1 MRIKSALAA
10 AAVLA
15 LAAACG
21 SGGGGGQSSSSSSS
35 SSGEAVKLNFL
46 SLAWQ
51 KESVAANKQ
60 IVDDWNKAN
69 PGIQVT
75 YVQGSWDNVNDQL
88 VTQFAGGTAPDVI
101 HNDSPALSG
110 FAADG
115 YLLDLTGKLPAELK
129 SDIPQ
134 PAWDTV
140 TFDDGKGGNG
150 VYGVPFLQE
159 SQVIIANKKL
169 LDASGA
175 RVPTPDNPWTWDE
188 FSEAA
193 KKMTAKRPIV
203 SSSSGSG
210 TETGQGY
217 GVAWAMK
224 SPVNKT
230 LNLALNFGGTFFQ
243 TADGKITVKVG
254 PEEREVLQRIH
265 DQLYKDKSA
274 DPAALGQGTA
284 DPLPAFFQDKFAML
298 PAGVYLRQQVA
309 EQAPKGFE
317 WVTLPAPK
325 GTTAEQGAVSQ
336 TLSIAQ
342 DSKHPDEAMK
352 FIAYFLNGEN
362 QAKLAKGDWLLPT
375 SQKAAADPS
384 ITGKENGWDVA
395 TASAKNLVVAPFLKV
410 KGFDEWK
417 SKVATPVLQEYY
429 ANKISIDDA
438 AKRLVEDGNKV
449 LERYQ
454 R

>member
-1 MRIKSALAA
+1 MRITSALAA
-10 AAVLA
+10 AAILT

-21 SGGGGGQSSSSSSS
+21 GGGGAQSSSAPN
-35 SSGEAVKLNFL
+35 EPVKINFL

-60 IVDDWNKAN
+60 LVDEWNKAN
-69 PGIQVT
+69 PNIQVT

-110 FAADG
+110 FASDG
-115 YLLDLTGKLPAELK
+115 YLLDLKDKLPAELK

-140 TFDDGKGGNG
+140 TFDDGKGQQG

-169 LDASGA
+169 LDASGV
-175 RVPTPDNPWTWDE
+175 RVPTADSPWTWDE
-188 FSEAA
+188 FSAAA
-193 KKMTAKRPIV
+193 KKMTKD
-203 SSSSGSG
+203 GNF
-210 TETGQGY
+210 
-217 GVAWAMK
+217 GVAWPMK

-243 TADGKITVKVG
+243 TADGKTTVKVG

-284 DPLPAFFQDKFAML
+284 DPLPAFYKGKFALL

-309 EQAPKGFE
+309 EQAPEGFE

-325 GTTAEQGAVSQ
+325 GTSAQQGAVSQ

-352 FIAYFLNGEN
+352 FIAFFLNGPN

-375 SQKAAADPS
+375 SQAAAADPAM
-384 ITGKENGWDVA
+384 TTKENGWDVA

-410 KGFDEWK
+410 NGFDEWK
-417 SKVATPVLQEYY
+417 TKVATPTLQEYF
-429 ANKISIDDA
+429 ANKITIDQA
-438 AKRLVEDGNKV
+438 ASKLVEDGNKV

>member
-1 MRIKSALAA
+1 MRIKSALAVVATA
-10 AAVLA
+10 ALTT
-15 LAAACG
+15 AC
-21 SGGGGGQSSSSSSS
+21 GGGGGGESSSN
-35 SSGEAVKLNFL
+35 EPVKIDFL

-60 IVDDWNKAN
+60 LVEEWNKAN
-69 PGIQVT
+69 PNIQVT

-101 HNDSPALSG
+101 HNDSPALAG
-110 FAADG
+110 FATDG
-115 YLLDLTGKLPAELK
+115 YLLDLRDQLPAELK
-129 SDIPQ
+129 NDIPQ
-134 PAWDTV
+134 SAWDTV
-140 TFDDGKGGNG
+140 TFDGGKGEQG

-169 LDASGA
+169 LDAA
-175 RVPTPDNPWTWDE
+175 KVRIPTADAPWTWDE
-188 FSEAA
+188 FSAAA
-193 KKMTAKRPIV
+193 KKMTE
-203 SSSSGSG
+203 GD
-210 TETGQGY
+210 TY
-217 GVAWAMK
+217 GVAWPMK

-243 TADGKITVKVG
+243 AAGGKTTVKVG

-265 DQLYKDKSA
+265 DQLYTDRSA

-284 DPLPAFFQDKFAML
+284 DPLPAFYKGKFALL

-309 EQAPKGFE
+309 EQAPDGFE
-317 WVTLPAPK
+317 WVTLPGPK
-325 GTTAEQGAVSQ
+325 GTTAQQGAVSQ

-342 DSKHPDEAMK
+342 DSEHPDEAMK
-352 FIAYFLNGEN
+352 FISFFLNGSN

-375 SQKAAADPS
+375 SQKAAADPA
-384 ITGKENGWDVA
+384 ITTEENGWDVA

-410 KGFDEWK
+410 NGFDEWK
-417 SKVATPVLQEYY
+417 SKVATPVLQEYF
-429 ANKISIDDA
+429 ANKITIDEV

>member
-1 MRIKSALAA
+1 MRIRSALAA
-10 AAVLA
+10 AAIVA
-15 LAAACG
+15 LAGACG
-21 SGGGGGQSSSSSSS
+21 SGGGDGGSSSSS
-35 SSGEAVKLNFL
+35 SSGEPVKINFL

-60 IVDDWNKAN
+60 IVDEWNKAN
-69 PGIQVT
+69 PNIQVT

-115 YLLDLTGKLPAELK
+115 YLLDLKDKVPAELK

-134 PAWDTV
+134 SAWDTV
-140 TFDDGKGGNG
+140 TFDDGKGGQG

-169 LDASGA
+169 LDAA
-175 RVPTPDNPWTWDE
+175 KVRVPTADNPWTWDE
-188 FSEAA
+188 FSAAA
-193 KKMTAKRPIV
+193 KKMTKD
-203 SSSSGSG
+203 G
-210 TETGQGY
+210 TF

-243 TADGKITVKVG
+243 TADGKTTVKVG

-265 DQLYKDKSA
+265 DQLHKDKSA

-284 DPLPAFFQDKFAML
+284 DPLPAFYKGKFALL
-298 PAGVYLRQQVA
+298 PAGVFLRQQVA
-309 EQAPKGFE
+309 EQAPDGFE
-317 WVTLPAPK
+317 WVTLPGPK
-325 GTTAEQGAVSQ
+325 GTTAQQGAVSQ

-342 DSKHPDEAMK
+342 DSKHPEEAMK
-352 FIAYFLNGEN
+352 FMAFFLNGPN

-375 SQKAAADPS
+375 SQAAASDPA
-384 ITGKENGWDVA
+384 ITTEENGWDVA
-395 TASAKNLVVAPFLKV
+395 TASVKNLVVAPFLKV
-410 KGFDEWK
+410 NGFDEWK
-417 SKVATPVLQEYY
+417 SKVATPVLQEYF
-429 ANKISIDDA
+429 AGKITLDDA
-438 AKRLVEDGNKV
+438 AKRLVDEGNKV

>member
-1 MRIKSALAA
+1 MRIRSALAA
-10 AAVLA
+10 AAIVA
-15 LAAACG
+15 LAGACG
-21 SGGGGGQSSSSSSS
+21 SGGGDGGSSSSS
-35 SSGEAVKLNFL
+35 SSGEPVKINFL

-60 IVDDWNKAN
+60 IVDEWNKAN
-69 PGIQVT
+69 PNIQVT

-110 FAADG
+110 FASDG
-115 YLLDLTGKLPAELK
+115 YLLDLKDKLPAELK
-129 SDIPQ
+129 GDIPQ
-134 PAWDTV
+134 SAWDTV
-140 TFDDGKGGNG
+140 TFDDGKGGQG

-169 LDASGA
+169 LDAA
-175 RVPTPDNPWTWDE
+175 KVRVPTADNPWTWDE

-193 KKMTAKRPIV
+193 KKMTKD
-203 SSSSGSG
+203 G
-210 TETGQGY
+210 TF

-243 TADGKITVKVG
+243 TADGKTTVKVG
-254 PEEREVLQRIH
+254 PEEREVLQRIY
-265 DQLYKDKSA
+265 DQLHTDKSA
-274 DPAALGQGTA
+274 DPDALGQGTA
-284 DPLPAFFQDKFAML
+284 DPLPAFYKGKFALL

-309 EQAPKGFE
+309 EQAPDGFE
-317 WVTLPAPK
+317 WVTLPGPK

-342 DSKHPDEAMK
+342 DSKHPEEAMK
-352 FIAYFLNGEN
+352 FMSFFLNGPN

-375 SQKAAADPS
+375 SQSAASDPA
-384 ITGKENGWDVA
+384 ITTQENGWDVA

-410 KGFDEWK
+410 NGFDEWK
-417 SKVATPVLQEYY
+417 SKVATPVLQEYF
-429 ANKISIDDA
+429 AGKITLDDA
-438 AKRLVEDGNKV
+438 AKRLVDEGNKV

>member
-10 AAVLA
+10 AAVVA

-21 SGGGGGQSSSSSSS
+21 SGGGGG
-35 SSGEAVKLNFL
+35 GETATPDEPVKINFL

-60 IVDDWNKAN
+60 LVDEWNKAN
-69 PGIQVT
+69 PKIQVT

-101 HNDSPALSG
+101 HNDSPALAG
-110 FAADG
+110 FASDG
-115 YLLDLTGKLPAELK
+115 YLLDLTAKLPAELK

-134 PAWDTV
+134 SAWDTV
-140 TFDDGKGGNG
+140 TFAGGKGEQG

-169 LDASGA
+169 LEASGA
-175 RVPTPDNPWTWDE
+175 RVPTADNPWTWDE

-193 KKMTAKRPIV
+193 KKMTK
-203 SSSSGSG
+203 SG
-210 TETGQGY
+210 TY
-217 GVAWAMK
+217 GVAWPMK
-224 SPVNKT
+224 SPVNKS

-243 TADGKITVKVG
+243 TADGKTTVKVG

-284 DPLPAFFQDKFAML
+284 DPLPAFYKGKFALL
-298 PAGVYLRQQVA
+298 PAGVYLRQQVV
-309 EQAPKGFE
+309 EQAPDGFE

-325 GTTAEQGAVSQ
+325 GTSAQQGAVSQ

-352 FIAYFLNGEN
+352 FISFFLNGPN

-375 SQKAAADPS
+375 SQQAAADPAM
-384 ITGKENGWDVA
+384 TTKENGWDVA

-410 KGFDEWK
+410 NGFDEWK
-417 SKVATPVLQEYY
+417 SKVATPVLQEYF
-429 ANKISIDDA
+429 ANKITIDDA

>member
-1 MRIKSALAA
+1 MRIKSALAV
-10 AAVLA
+10 AAVLT

-21 SGGGGGQSSSSSSS
+21 GGGGESSAP
-35 SSGEAVKLNFL
+35 GEPVKIDFL

-60 IVDDWNKAN
+60 IVEEWNKAH
-69 PGIQVT
+69 PDIQVT

-88 VTQFAGGTAPDVI
+88 VTQFSGGTAPDVI
-101 HNDSPALSG
+101 HNDSPALAG
-110 FAADG
+110 FASDG
-115 YLLDLTGKLPAELK
+115 YLLDLKDKLPAELK

-134 PAWDTV
+134 AAWDTV
-140 TFDDGKGGNG
+140 TFDDGQGGQG
-150 VYGVPFLQE
+150 IYGVPFLQE

-169 LDASGA
+169 LDAA
-175 RVPTPDNPWTWDE
+175 KVRIPTPDDPWSWDE

-193 KKMTAKRPIV
+193 KKMTK
-203 SSSSGSG
+203 GG
-210 TETGQGY
+210 TY
-217 GVAWAMK
+217 GIAWPMK

-243 TADGKITVKVG
+243 TTDGKTTVKVG

-284 DPLPAFFQDKFAML
+284 DPLPAFYQGKFAML
-298 PAGVYLRQQVA
+298 PTGVYLRQQVA
-309 EQAPKGFE
+309 EQAPDDFE

-342 DSKHPDEAMK
+342 DSKHPDEAMQ
-352 FIAYFLNGEN
+352 FIAFFLNAEN

-375 SQKAAADPS
+375 SQKAASDPA
-384 ITGKENGWDVA
+384 ITTKENGWDVA

-410 KGFDEWK
+410 NGFDEWK
-417 SKVATPVLQEYY
+417 SKVATPVLQEYF
-429 ANKISIDDA
+429 ANKITIDEA

-449 LERYQ
+449 LERYY

>member
-1 MRIKSALAA
+1 ID
-10 AAVLA
+10 
-15 LAAACG
+15 
-21 SGGGGGQSSSSSSS
+21 
-35 SSGEAVKLNFL
+35 FL

-60 IVDDWNKAN
+60 LVEEWNKAN

-110 FAADG
+110 FASDG
-115 YLLDLTGKLPAELK
+115 YLLDLKDKVPAELK
-129 SDIPQ
+129 GDIPQ
-134 PAWDTV
+134 AAWDTV
-140 TFDDGKGGNG
+140 TFDDGKGAQG

-175 RVPTPDNPWTWDE
+175 RVPTADEPWTWDE

-193 KKMTAKRPIV
+193 KKMTK
-203 SSSSGSG
+203 GG
-210 TETGQGY
+210 TF
-217 GVAWAMK
+217 GVAWPMK

-243 TADGKITVKVG
+243 TADGKTTVKVG

-284 DPLPAFFQDKFAML
+284 DPLPAFYQGKFALL
-298 PAGVYLRQQVA
+298 PAGVYLRQQVV
-309 EQAPKGFE
+309 EQAPDGFE

-325 GTTAEQGAVSQ
+325 GTSAQQGAVSQ
-336 TLSIAQ
+336 TLSVAQ

-352 FIAYFLNGEN
+352 FISFFLNGAN

-375 SQKAAADPS
+375 SQTAAADPAMT
-384 ITGKENGWDVA
+384 TGENGWDVA

-410 KGFDEWK
+410 NGFDEWK
-417 SKVATPVLQEYY
+417 SKVATPALQEYF
-429 ANKISIDDA
+429 ANKITIDQVA
-438 AKRLVEDGNKV
+438 AKLVEDGDKV

>member
-10 AAVLA
+10 AAIVA
-15 LAAACG
+15 LAGACG
-21 SGGGGGQSSSSSSS
+21 SGGGDGGSSSSS
-35 SSGEAVKLNFL
+35 SSGEPVKINFL

-60 IVDDWNKAN
+60 IVDEWNKAN
-69 PGIQVT
+69 PNIQVT

-110 FAADG
+110 FASDG
-115 YLLDLTGKLPAELK
+115 YLLDLKDKLPAELK

-134 PAWDTV
+134 SAWDTV
-140 TFDDGKGGNG
+140 TFDDGKGGQG

-169 LDASGA
+169 LDAA
-175 RVPTPDNPWTWDE
+175 KVRVPTAAEPWTWDE

-193 KKMTAKRPIV
+193 KKMTKD
-203 SSSSGSG
+203 G
-210 TETGQGY
+210 TF

-243 TADGKITVKVG
+243 TADGKTTVKVG

-265 DQLYKDKSA
+265 DQLHTDKSA
-274 DPAALGQGTA
+274 DPDALGQGTA
-284 DPLPAFFQDKFAML
+284 DPLPAFYKGKFALL

-309 EQAPKGFE
+309 EQAPDGFE
-317 WVTLPAPK
+317 WVTLPGPK

-342 DSKHPDEAMK
+342 DSKHPEEAMK
-352 FIAYFLNGEN
+352 FMAYFLNGPN

-375 SQKAAADPS
+375 SQTAASDPA
-384 ITGKENGWDVA
+384 ITTEENGWDVA

-410 KGFDEWK
+410 NGFDEWK
-417 SKVATPVLQEYY
+417 SKVATPVLQEYF
-429 ANKISIDDA
+429 AGKITLDDA
-438 AKRLVEDGNKV
+438 AKRLVDEGNKV

>member
-10 AAVLA
+10 AAIVA
-15 LAAACG
+15 LAGACG
-21 SGGGGGQSSSSSSS
+21 SGGGDGGSSSSS
-35 SSGEAVKLNFL
+35 SSGEPVKINFL

-60 IVDDWNKAN
+60 IVDEWNKAN
-69 PGIQVT
+69 PNIQVT

-110 FAADG
+110 FASDG
-115 YLLDLTGKLPAELK
+115 YLLDLKDKLPAELK
-129 SDIPQ
+129 GDIPQ
-134 PAWDTV
+134 SAWDTV
-140 TFDDGKGGNG
+140 TFDDGKGGQG

-169 LDASGA
+169 LDAA
-175 RVPTPDNPWTWDE
+175 KVRVPTADNPWTWDE

-193 KKMTAKRPIV
+193 KKMAKD
-203 SSSSGSG
+203 G
-210 TETGQGY
+210 TF

-243 TADGKITVKVG
+243 TADGKTTVKVG
-254 PEEREVLQRIH
+254 PEEREVLQRIY
-265 DQLYKDKSA
+265 DQLHTDKSA
-274 DPAALGQGTA
+274 DPDALGQGTA
-284 DPLPAFFQDKFAML
+284 DPLPAFYKGKFALL

-309 EQAPKGFE
+309 EQAPDGFE
-317 WVTLPAPK
+317 WVTLPGPK

-342 DSKHPDEAMK
+342 DSKHPEEAMK
-352 FIAYFLNGEN
+352 FMAFFLNGPN

-375 SQKAAADPS
+375 SQSAASDPA
-384 ITGKENGWDVA
+384 ITTQENGWDVA

-410 KGFDEWK
+410 NGFDEWK
-417 SKVATPVLQEYY
+417 SKVATPVLQEYF
-429 ANKISIDDA
+429 AGKITLDDA
-438 AKRLVEDGNKV
+438 AKRLVDEGNKV

>member
-10 AAVLA
+10 AAIVA

-21 SGGGGGQSSSSSSS
+21 SGGGDGGSSSSSN
-35 SSGEAVKLNFL
+35 EPVKINFL

-51 KESVAANKQ
+51 KESLAANKQ
-60 IVDDWNKAN
+60 LVDEWNKAN
-69 PGIQVT
+69 PNIQVT

-110 FAADG
+110 FATDG
-115 YLLDLTGKLPAELK
+115 YLLDLKDKLPAELK

-134 PAWDTV
+134 AAWDTV
-140 TFDDGKGGNG
+140 TFDGGKGGQG

-159 SQVIIANKKL
+159 SQVIVANKKL
-169 LDASGA
+169 LDESGV

-193 KKMTAKRPIV
+193 KKMTK
-203 SSSSGSG
+203 SGSF
-210 TETGQGY
+210 
-217 GVAWAMK
+217 GVAWPMK

-243 TADGKITVKVG
+243 TGADGKTTVKVG

-284 DPLPAFFQDKFAML
+284 DPLPAFYKGKFAML
-298 PAGVYLRQQVA
+298 PAGVFLRQQVA
-309 EQAPKGFE
+309 EQAPDGFE
-317 WVTLPAPK
+317 WVTLPGPK
-325 GTTAEQGAVSQ
+325 GTSAQQGAVSQ

-352 FIAYFLNGEN
+352 FIAFFLNGPN

-375 SQKAAADPS
+375 SQKAAADPAM
-384 ITGKENGWDVA
+384 TTEENGWNVA

-410 KGFDEWK
+410 NGFDEWK
-417 SKVATPVLQEYY
+417 SKVATPVLQEFY
-429 ANKISIDDA
+429 ANKITIDDA
-438 AKRLVEDGNKV
+438 AKRLVDEGNKV

>member
-10 AAVLA
+10 AAVVA

-21 SGGGGGQSSSSSSS
+21 SGGGGGGETASSAD
-35 SSGEAVKLNFL
+35 EPVKIDFL

-60 IVDDWNKAN
+60 LVDEWNKAN
-69 PGIQVT
+69 PKIQVT

-115 YLLDLTGKLPAELK
+115 FLLELGAKLPAELK

-140 TFDDGKGGNG
+140 TFDGGKGEQG

-169 LDASGA
+169 LDEAKV
-175 RVPTPDNPWTWDE
+175 RIPTADSPWTWDE

-193 KKMTAKRPIV
+193 KKMTK
-203 SSSSGSG
+203 SG
-210 TETGQGY
+210 TF
-217 GVAWAMK
+217 GVAWPMK

-243 TADGKITVKVG
+243 TTDGKTTVKVG

-284 DPLPAFFQDKFAML
+284 DPLPAFYKGKFALL
-298 PAGVYLRQQVA
+298 PAGVYLRQQVV
-309 EQAPKGFE
+309 EQAPDGFD

-325 GTTAEQGAVSQ
+325 GTSVQQGAVSQ

-352 FIAYFLNGEN
+352 FISFFLNGAN

-375 SQKAAADPS
+375 SQKAAADPAM
-384 ITGKENGWDVA
+384 TTAENGWDVA
-395 TASAKNLVVAPFLKV
+395 TASGKSLVVAPFLKV
-410 KGFDEWK
+410 NGFDEWK
-417 SKVATPVLQEYY
+417 SKVATPALQEYF
-429 ANKISIDDA
+429 ANKITIDQVA
-438 AKRLVEDGNKV
+438 AKLVEDGNKV

>member
-1 MRIKSALAA
+1 MRMKSALAA
-10 AAVLA
+10 AAIVA
-15 LAAACG
+15 LAAGCG
-21 SGGGGGQSSSSSSS
+21 SGGGGDKGGSKAEP
-35 SSGEAVKLNFL
+35 GEPVKLNFL

-60 IVDDWNKAN
+60 IVDEWNKAN
-69 PGIQVT
+69 PTIQVT

-110 FAADG
+110 FASDG
-115 YLLDLTGKLPAELK
+115 YLLDLSDKLPAELK

-134 PAWDTV
+134 KSWDTV
-140 TFDDGKGGNG
+140 TFDDGKGKQG

-169 LDASGA
+169 LDGA
-175 RVPTPDNPWTWDE
+175 GVRIPTPDNPWTWDE
-188 FSEAA
+188 FSAAA
-193 KKMTAKRPIV
+193 KKMTK
-203 SSSSGSG
+203 GG
-210 TETGQGY
+210 TF
-217 GVAWAMK
+217 GVAWPMK

-243 TADGKITVKVG
+243 TTDGKTTVKVG
-254 PEEREVLQRIH
+254 PEEKQVLQRIH

-284 DPLPAFFQDKFAML
+284 DPLPAFYSGKFALL

-317 WVTLPAPK
+317 WVTLPPLK
-325 GTTAEQGAVSQ
+325 GTTADQGAVSQ
-336 TLSIAQ
+336 TLSVAQ
-342 DSKHPDEAMK
+342 DSKHPDEALK
-352 FIAYFLNGEN
+352 FISYFLNPTN

-375 SQKAAADPS
+375 SVKAASDPS
-384 ITGKENGWDVA
+384 MTTKENGWDVA

-410 KGFDEWK
+410 NGFDEWK
-417 SKVATPVLQEYY
+417 SKVATPALQEYF
-429 ANKISIDDA
+429 ANKISIDDV
-438 AKRLVEDGNKV
+438 AKKLVDDGNKV

>member
-1 MRIKSALAA
+1 MRIRSALAA
-10 AAVLA
+10 AAVLT
-15 LAAACG
+15 LAAAC
-21 SGGGGGQSSSSSSS
+21 SGGGGGESSAAPN
-35 SSGEAVKLNFL
+35 EPVKINFL

-51 KESVAANKQ
+51 KESLAANKQ
-60 IVDDWNKAN
+60 LVDEWNKAN
-69 PGIQVT
+69 PKIQVT

-101 HNDSPALSG
+101 HNDSPALAG
-110 FAADG
+110 FSSDG
-115 YLLDLTGKLPAELK
+115 YLLDLKDKLPAELK

-134 PAWDTV
+134 AAWDTV
-140 TFDDGKGGNG
+140 TFDDGKGRQG

-169 LDASGA
+169 LDASGV
-175 RVPTPDNPWTWDE
+175 RVPTSDNPWTWDE
-188 FSEAA
+188 FSAAA
-193 KKMTAKRPIV
+193 KKMTKD
-203 SSSSGSG
+203 GNF
-210 TETGQGY
+210 
-217 GVAWAMK
+217 GVAWPMK

-243 TADGKITVKVG
+243 TADGKTTVKVG

-284 DPLPAFFQDKFAML
+284 DPLPAFYKGKFALL

-309 EQAPKGFE
+309 EQAPDGFE

-325 GTTAEQGAVSQ
+325 GTSAQQGAVSQ

-342 DSKHPDEAMK
+342 ESKHPDEAMK
-352 FIAYFLNGEN
+352 FIAFFLNGQN

-375 SQKAAADPS
+375 SQTAAADPAM
-384 ITGKENGWDVA
+384 TTKENGWDVA

-410 KGFDEWK
+410 NGFDEWK
-417 SKVATPVLQEYY
+417 SKVATPVLQEYFG
-429 ANKISIDDA
+429 NKITIDQA
-438 AKRLVEDGNKV
+438 ASKLVEDGNKV

>member
-1 MRIKSALAA
+1 MRIKSALAV
-10 AAVLA
+10 AAVLT

-21 SGGGGGQSSSSSSS
+21 GGGGESSAP
-35 SSGEAVKLNFL
+35 GEPVKIDFL

-60 IVDDWNKAN
+60 IVEEWNKAN
-69 PGIQVT
+69 PDIQVT

-88 VTQFAGGTAPDVI
+88 VTQFSGGTAPDVI
-101 HNDSPALSG
+101 HNDSPALAG
-110 FAADG
+110 FASDG
-115 YLLDLTGKLPAELK
+115 YLLDLKDKLPAELK
-129 SDIPQ
+129 GDIPQ
-134 PAWDTV
+134 AAWDTV
-140 TFDDGKGGNG
+140 TFDDGQGGQG
-150 VYGVPFLQE
+150 IYGVPFLQE

-169 LDASGA
+169 LDAA
-175 RVPTPDNPWTWDE
+175 KVRIPTPDDPWSWDE

-193 KKMTAKRPIV
+193 KKMTK
-203 SSSSGSG
+203 GG
-210 TETGQGY
+210 TY
-217 GVAWAMK
+217 GVAWPMK

-243 TADGKITVKVG
+243 TTDGKTTVKVG

-284 DPLPAFFQDKFAML
+284 DPLPAFYQGKFAML
-298 PAGVYLRQQVA
+298 PTGVYLRQQVA
-309 EQAPKGFE
+309 EQAPDDFE

-342 DSKHPDEAMK
+342 DSEHPDEAMK
-352 FIAYFLNGEN
+352 FIAYFLNAEN

-375 SQKAAADPS
+375 SQKAASDPA
-384 ITGKENGWDVA
+384 ITTKENGWDVA

-410 KGFDEWK
+410 NGFDEWK
-417 SKVATPVLQEYY
+417 SKVATPVLQEYF
-429 ANKISIDDA
+429 ANKITIDEA

-449 LERYQ
+449 LERYY

>member
-10 AAVLA
+10 AAIVA
-15 LAAACG
+15 LAGACG
-21 SGGGGGQSSSSSSS
+21 SGGGDGGSSSSS
-35 SSGEAVKLNFL
+35 SSGEPVKINFL

-60 IVDDWNKAN
+60 IVDEWNKAN
-69 PGIQVT
+69 PNIQVT

-110 FAADG
+110 FASDG
-115 YLLDLTGKLPAELK
+115 YLLDLKDKLPAELK
-129 SDIPQ
+129 GDIPQ
-134 PAWDTV
+134 SAWDTV
-140 TFDDGKGGNG
+140 TFDDGKGGQG

-169 LDASGA
+169 LDAA
-175 RVPTPDNPWTWDE
+175 KVRVPTAAEPWTWDE

-193 KKMTAKRPIV
+193 KKMTKD
-203 SSSSGSG
+203 G
-210 TETGQGY
+210 TF

-243 TADGKITVKVG
+243 TADGKTTVKVG

-265 DQLYKDKSA
+265 DQLHKDKSA
-274 DPAALGQGTA
+274 DPDALGQGTA
-284 DPLPAFFQDKFAML
+284 DPLPAFYKGKFALL

-309 EQAPKGFE
+309 EQAPDGFE
-317 WVTLPAPK
+317 WVTLPGPK

-342 DSKHPDEAMK
+342 DSKHPEEAMK
-352 FIAYFLNGEN
+352 FMAYFLNGPN

-375 SQKAAADPS
+375 SQTAASDPA
-384 ITGKENGWDVA
+384 ITTEENGWDVA

-410 KGFDEWK
+410 NGFDEWK
-417 SKVATPVLQEYY
+417 SKVATPVLQEYF
-429 ANKISIDDA
+429 AGKITLDDA
-438 AKRLVEDGNKV
+438 AKRLVDEGNKV

>member
-1 MRIKSALAA
+1 MRITSALAA
-10 AAVLA
+10 AAVLT

-21 SGGGGGQSSSSSSS
+21 GGGGGSESSSSPN
-35 SSGEAVKLNFL
+35 EPVKIDFL

-60 IVDDWNKAN
+60 LVDEWNKAN
-69 PGIQVT
+69 PNIQVT

-110 FAADG
+110 FASDG
-115 YLLDLTGKLPAELK
+115 YLLDLKDKLPAELK

-134 PAWDTV
+134 TAWDTV
-140 TFDDGKGGNG
+140 TFGDGKGGQG

-169 LDASGA
+169 LDEAKV
-175 RVPTPDNPWTWDE
+175 RIPTADNPWTWDE

-193 KKMTAKRPIV
+193 KKMTKGE
-203 SSSSGSG
+203 S
-210 TETGQGY
+210 Y

-243 TADGKITVKVG
+243 TGADGKTTVKVG

-274 DPAALGQGTA
+274 DPDALGQGTA
-284 DPLPAFFQDKFAML
+284 DPLPAFYKGKFALL
-298 PAGVYLRQQVA
+298 PAGVYLRQQVV
-309 EQAPKGFE
+309 EQAPDGFE

-325 GTTAEQGAVSQ
+325 GTSAQQGAVSQ

-342 DSKHPDEAMK
+342 ESEHPDEAMK
-352 FIAYFLNGEN
+352 FISFFLNGAN

-375 SQKAAADPS
+375 SQKAAADPAM
-384 ITGKENGWDVA
+384 TTEENGWDVA

-410 KGFDEWK
+410 NGFDEWK
-417 SKVATPVLQEYY
+417 SKVATPALQEYF
-429 ANKISIDDA
+429 ANKITIDQAA
-438 AKRLVEDGNKV
+438 AKLVEDGNKV

>member
-1 MRIKSALAA
+1 MRIKSALAVVA
-10 AAVLA
+10 IATLTT
-15 LAAACG
+15 AC
-21 SGGGGGQSSSSSSS
+21 GGGGGGESSSPN
-35 SSGEAVKLNFL
+35 EPVKINFL

-60 IVDDWNKAN
+60 LVEEWNKAN
-69 PGIQVT
+69 PNIQVT

-110 FAADG
+110 FATDG
-115 YLLDLTGKLPAELK
+115 YLLDLSGKLPAELK
-129 SDIPQ
+129 NDIPQ
-134 PAWDTV
+134 AAWDTV
-140 TFDDGKGGNG
+140 TFDGGKGEQG

-169 LDASGA
+169 LEAAKVRIPTADA
-175 RVPTPDNPWTWDE
+175 PWTWDE
-188 FSEAA
+188 FSAAA
-193 KKMTAKRPIV
+193 KKMTK
-203 SSSSGSG
+203 GD
-210 TETGQGY
+210 TY
-217 GVAWAMK
+217 GVAWPMK

-243 TADGKITVKVG
+243 TAGGKTTVKVG

-284 DPLPAFFQDKFAML
+284 DPLPAFYKGKFALL

-309 EQAPKGFE
+309 EQAPDGFE
-317 WVTLPAPK
+317 WVTLPGPK
-325 GTTAEQGAVSQ
+325 GTSTQQGAVSQ

-342 DSKHPDEAMK
+342 ESEHPDEAMK
-352 FIAYFLNGEN
+352 FISFFLNGPN

-375 SQKAAADPS
+375 SVKAAADPAMTS
-384 ITGKENGWDVA
+384 EENGWDVA
-395 TASAKNLVVAPFLKV
+395 TASAKDLVVAPFLKV
-410 KGFDEWK
+410 NGFDEWK
-417 SKVATPVLQEYY
+417 SKVATPALQEYF
-429 ANKISIDDA
+429 ANKITIDEV
-438 AKRLVEDGNKV
+438 AKRLVEDGNQV

>member
-1 MRIKSALAA
+1 MRITSALAA
-10 AAVLA
+10 AAVLT

-21 SGGGGGQSSSSSSS
+21 GGGGGSESSSSPN
-35 SSGEAVKLNFL
+35 EPVKIDFL

-60 IVDDWNKAN
+60 LVDEWNKAN
-69 PGIQVT
+69 PNIQVT

-110 FAADG
+110 FASDG
-115 YLLDLTGKLPAELK
+115 YLMDLKDKLPAELK

-134 PAWDTV
+134 TAWDTV
-140 TFDDGKGGNG
+140 TFGDGKGGQG

-169 LDASGA
+169 LDEAKV
-175 RVPTPDNPWTWDE
+175 RIPTADNPWTWDE

-193 KKMTAKRPIV
+193 KKMTKGE
-203 SSSSGSG
+203 S
-210 TETGQGY
+210 Y

-243 TADGKITVKVG
+243 TGADGKTTVKVG
-254 PEEREVLQRIH
+254 PEERQVLQRIH

-274 DPAALGQGTA
+274 DPDALGQGTA
-284 DPLPAFFQDKFAML
+284 DPLPAFYKGKFALL
-298 PAGVYLRQQVA
+298 PAGVYLRQQVV
-309 EQAPKGFE
+309 EQAPDGFE

-325 GTTAEQGAVSQ
+325 GTSAQQGAVSQ

-342 DSKHPDEAMK
+342 ESEHPDEAMK
-352 FIAYFLNGEN
+352 FISFFLNGAN

-375 SQKAAADPS
+375 SQKAAADPAM
-384 ITGKENGWDVA
+384 TTEENGWDVA

-410 KGFDEWK
+410 NGFDEWK
-417 SKVATPVLQEYY
+417 SKVATPALQEYF
-429 ANKISIDDA
+429 ANKITIDQVA
-438 AKRLVEDGNKV
+438 AKLVEDGNKV

>member
-1 MRIKSALAA
+1 MRIRSALAA
-10 AAVLA
+10 AAVLT
-15 LAAACG
+15 LAAAC
-21 SGGGGGQSSSSSSS
+21 SGGGGGESSSAPN
-35 SSGEAVKLNFL
+35 EPVKINFL

-51 KESVAANKQ
+51 KESLAANKQ
-60 IVDDWNKAN
+60 LVDEWNKAN
-69 PGIQVT
+69 PKIQVT

-101 HNDSPALSG
+101 HNDSPALAG
-110 FAADG
+110 FSSDG
-115 YLLDLTGKLPAELK
+115 YLLDLKDKLPAELK
-129 SDIPQ
+129 NDIPQ
-134 PAWDTV
+134 AAWDTV
-140 TFDDGKGGNG
+140 TFDDGKGQQG

-169 LDASGA
+169 LDASGV
-175 RVPTPDNPWTWDE
+175 RVPTSDNPWTWDE

-193 KKMTAKRPIV
+193 KKMTTKRPIV
-203 SSSSGSG
+203 TSSSGS
-210 TETGQGY
+210 ETAMGQGY
-217 GVAWAMK
+217 GVAWPMK

-243 TADGKITVKVG
+243 TADGKTTVKVG

-284 DPLPAFFQDKFAML
+284 DPLPAFYKGKFALL

-309 EQAPKGFE
+309 EQAPEGFE

-325 GTTAEQGAVSQ
+325 GTSAQQGAVSQ

-342 DSKHPDEAMK
+342 ESKHPDEAMK
-352 FIAYFLNGEN
+352 FIAFFLNGQN

-375 SQKAAADPS
+375 SQTAAADPAM
-384 ITGKENGWDVA
+384 TTKENGWDVA

-410 KGFDEWK
+410 NGFDEWK
-417 SKVATPVLQEYY
+417 SKVATPVLQEYFG
-429 ANKISIDDA
+429 NKITIDQA
-438 AKRLVEDGNKV
+438 ASKLVEDGNKV

>member
-1 MRIKSALAA
+1 MRR
-10 AAVLA
+10 
-15 LAAACG
+15 
-21 SGGGGGQSSSSSSS
+21 GGGGGEGSSSSPN
-35 SSGEAVKLNFL
+35 EPVKIDFL

-60 IVDDWNKAN
+60 IVEEWNKAN
-69 PGIQVT
+69 PLIQVT

-115 YLLDLTGKLPAELK
+115 YLLDLKDKLPAELK
-129 SDIPQ
+129 GDIPQ
-134 PAWDTV
+134 SAWDTV
-140 TFDDGKGGNG
+140 TFDDGKGGQG

-169 LDASGA
+169 LDEAGV
-175 RVPTPDNPWTWDE
+175 RIPTTDSPWTWDE
-188 FSEAA
+188 FSAAA
-193 KKMTAKRPIV
+193 KKMTKD
-203 SSSSGSG
+203 G
-210 TETGQGY
+210 TY

-243 TADGKITVKVG
+243 TTGGKTTVKVG

-265 DQLYKDKSA
+265 DQLHKDKSA

-284 DPLPAFFQDKFAML
+284 DPLPAFYQGKFALL
-298 PAGVYLRQQVA
+298 PAGVYLRQQVV
-309 EQAPKGFE
+309 EQAPDGFE

-325 GTTAEQGAVSQ
+325 GTSAEQGAVSQ
-336 TLSIAQ
+336 TLSVAQ
-342 DSKHPDEAMK
+342 ESEHPAEAMK
-352 FIAYFLNGEN
+352 FISFFLNGAN

-375 SQKAAADPS
+375 SQTAAADPAM
-384 ITGKENGWDVA
+384 TTKDNGWDVA

-410 KGFDEWK
+410 NGFDEWK
-417 SKVATPVLQEYY
+417 SKVATPVLQEYF
-429 ANKISIDDA
+429 ANKITLDEAA
-438 AKRLVEDGNKV
+438 AKLVEEGNQV

>member
-1 MRIKSALAA
+1 MRIKSALAVA
-10 AAVLA
+10 AIAA
-15 LAAACG
+15 LTTAC
-21 SGGGGGQSSSSSSS
+21 GGGGGGESSSPN
-35 SSGEAVKLNFL
+35 EPVKINFL

-60 IVDDWNKAN
+60 LVEEWNKAN
-69 PGIQVT
+69 PNIQVT

-110 FAADG
+110 FATDG
-115 YLLDLTGKLPAELK
+115 YLLDLSDKLPAELK
-129 SDIPQ
+129 NDIPQ
-134 PAWDTV
+134 AAWDTV
-140 TFDDGKGGNG
+140 TFDGGKGEQG

-169 LDASGA
+169 LEAAKVRIPTADA
-175 RVPTPDNPWTWDE
+175 PWTWDE
-188 FSEAA
+188 FSAAA
-193 KKMTAKRPIV
+193 KKMTK
-203 SSSSGSG
+203 GD
-210 TETGQGY
+210 TY
-217 GVAWAMK
+217 GVAWPMK

-243 TADGKITVKVG
+243 TAGGKTTVKVG

-284 DPLPAFFQDKFAML
+284 DPLPAFYKGKFALL

-309 EQAPKGFE
+309 EQAPDGFE
-317 WVTLPAPK
+317 WVTLPGPK
-325 GTTAEQGAVSQ
+325 GTTTQQGAVSQ

-342 DSKHPDEAMK
+342 ESEHPDEAMK
-352 FIAYFLNGEN
+352 FISFFLNGPN

-375 SQKAAADPS
+375 SQKAAADPAMTS
-384 ITGKENGWDVA
+384 EENGWDVA
-395 TASAKNLVVAPFLKV
+395 TASAKDLVVAPFLKV
-410 KGFDEWK
+410 NGFDEWK
-417 SKVATPVLQEYY
+417 SKVATPALQEYF
-429 ANKISIDDA
+429 ANKITIDEVS
-438 AKRLVEDGNKV
+438 KRLVEDGNKV